1 MYCPRCGAEIAKEA
15 AFCPA
20 CGANLSD
27 RAHHKPIQDGAGRGE
42 RFKGAVTRV
51 QVRVILA
58 GFAIIAIVAIAAIGS
73 SVIFGEKD
81 GGTAASSASGEAVA
95 TDAAENSDA
104 EDPVA
109 SDGAD
114 GITMTGTA
122 DITTT
127 TSDSLG
133 VWPASISD
141 GEVKLS
147 NIKVEQCDVPA
158 FPETVRN
165 AVTGLFGSSDIPRFT
180 ITADAEN
187 MTVDQVEIELGFDA
201 TYNSKDAFG
210 DWQRGNGDGVDLSL
224 SWPEATE
231 AYLAAHEKREVVFF
245 LTVYPDK
252 HSVEADPDSTWYYS
266 DVSLTGIS
274 SQVSQGIVSQ
284 SDMDDAIELT
294 GNDGVVTTAD
304 SWGTV
309 SSRPSFRFTNTSDS
323 GITYEKL
330 FFAYRYDGN
339 LLPRLYDE
347 WFDEAIK
354 PGESADFTPNDGV
367 IRGHN
372 YDDELLELVP
382 LYCIVSSISD

>member
-27 RAHHKPIQDGAGRGE
+27 RAHNKPVQDGAGRGG
-42 RFKGAVTRV
+42 RSKGGVTRV

-58 GFAIIAIVAIAAIGS
+58 GLTIIAIVAIVAIGS
-73 SVIFGEKD
+73 SIIFGVKD
-81 GGTAASSASGEAVA
+81 GRTATPSASGEAVA
-95 TDAAENSDA
+95 TDGAENSDA
-104 EDPVA
+104 EDPVV
-109 SDGAD
+109 SDGTD

-122 DITTT
+122 DIITT

-133 VWPASISD
+133 AWPASISN

-147 NIKVEQCDVPA
+147 NIKVEQFDVSA

-165 AVTGLFGSSDIPRFT
+165 AVTGLAGSSDTPRFI

-187 MTVDQVEIELGFDA
+187 MTVDQVEIELGFDS
-201 TYNSKDAFG
+201 TYNSKDVYG
-210 DWQRGNGDGVDLSL
+210 DWQQENGTDI
-224 SWPEATE
+224 EATE
-231 AYLAAHEKREVVFF
+231 AYLAAHEKREVTFF
-245 LTVYPDK
+245 VSAYPDK
-252 HSVEADPDSTWYYS
+252 YSVEMNPDSAEYYS
-266 DVSLTGIS
+266 DVRLTGIS
-274 SQVSQGIVSQ
+274 AKVAQGIVSQ